1 MNHACCSP
9 SCLSCRPHVVVAQ
22 LGGRVVRGVVSC
34 PASCC
39 LATPACLGP
48 RTLLSEAVWT
58 SVSFSSE
65 SSIFGSDPF
74 GDRILI
80 QAMDS
85 SARCACDMAGSLHSE
100 ILQLVSCVELLSRL
114 VSDEHMQSAKQ
125 VSVLFS
131 AKTWSHALAPGPCG
145 RAIIFISQLCSLT
158 PSTQDLTSGSNMR
171 QFSAVLS
178 ILGGY

>member
-1 MNHACCSP
+1 MRVALHP
-9 SCLSCRPHVVVAQ
+9 LPCLSCRPHVVVAQ

-80 QAMDS
+80 QTMDS

-114 VSDEHMQSAKQ
+114 VSYEHMQSAVCQ
-125 VSVLFS
+125 ASF
-131 AKTWSHALAPGPCG
+131 G
-145 RAIIFISQLCSLT
+145 
-158 PSTQDLTSGSNMR
+158 
-171 QFSAVLS
+171 AVLCKDVEPRPCPRAVWS
-178 ILGGY
+178 CNHIHLAALLINSLHPRLNKWF